1 VHKPPQLR
9 LRPRAAHEKV
19 GQSRDDV
26 MRARALAA
34 AEDNSDRE
42 RGRHDQ
48 RRAGGRHDQRRA
60 HGGRGARDELEARLA
75 VRVRQLLLHEPVVR
89 MSWRGAARDDAQ
101 RRRRGEGGRQ
111 LDGRA
116 PAQLGE
122 RTHRVLRRPEPLLE
136 SQGHGD
142 GVGEGALVLD
152 RADVRKGR
160 ARAPR
165 GAPLGKRA
173 EGRALE
179 FDERLAD
186 HRLVLALAPLDGEH
200 GRERH
205 PLCAP
210 LSRRLDEALQA
221 RHHPRA
227 LLADEGGRG
236 EAEGV
241 AVVRV
246 EGRGPRRHA
255 FVLESSPPMTTSP
268 SKSWSRAVAV
278 ALSN

>member
-1 VHKPPQLR
+1 
-9 LRPRAAHEKV
+9 
-19 GQSRDDV
+19 
-26 MRARALAA
+26 M
-34 AEDNSDRE
+34 
-42 RGRHDQ
+42 
-48 RRAGGRHDQRRA
+48 
-60 HGGRGARDELEARLA
+60 
-75 VRVRQLLLHEPVVR
+75 RVRQLLLHEPVVR
-89 MSWRGAARDDAQ
+89 MSRRGAARDDAQ

-122 RTHRVLRRPEPLLE
+122 RTHRVLRRLEPLLE

-246 EGRGPRRHA
+246 EGRGQRAAPLVPEIV
-255 FVLESSPPMTTSP
+255 VLERELARVRTRLGAPRELGLEESAKQPL
-268 SKSWSRAVAV
+268 ALDLGDLHVAV
-278 ALSN
+278 GVAVEEQLRTDLVRQQVVHVRRRWRQHLVDRVLGDARVRVG